1 MSSRRHV
8 MAVLVGA
15 GLMLASAVAAAQA
28 LVAFPRSA
36 VEVVTAD
43 GRHHRFSVEVATTP
57 EQLSQGLMYRR
68 KMAADAGMLFD
79 FRMERPVSMWMR
91 NTLMPLDMLFIA
103 KDGKVVGFK
112 ERAVPGSEEIISAPG
127 MIRSVLELN
136 GGTVARLGLAV
147 GDRVVHPIFAASP

>member
-1 MSSRRHV
+1 MSSRRRV

-15 GLMLASAVAAAQA
+15 GLMLASAVASAQA
-28 LVAFPRSA
+28 LVAFPRSD

-43 GRHHRFSVEVATTP
+43 GRHHRFTVEVATTP
-57 EQLSQGLMYRR
+57 EQLAQGLMYRR

-127 MIRSVLELN
+127 MIRAVLELN

-147 GDRVVHPIFAASP
+147 GDRVVHPIFAAAP